1 MLFHRFCSFNN
12 VFMIYFFRFWT
23 ECPEISAHIQE
34 LTISVH
40 VSCPNLDVTVSNRDH
55 EECQNWSFEDNG
67 SHFTEFISSK
77 SV

>member
-1 MLFHRFCSFNN
+1 M
-12 VFMIYFFRFWT
+12 
-23 ECPEISAHIQE
+23 SAHIQE

-40 VSCPNLDVTVSNRDH
+40 VSCPDLDVTVSNRDH